1 MIETKLN
8 DGAKPLSKLMRG
20 LLASGFLVLLSTSAL
35 AQTPGGYTAEQA
47 AQGEIAYEE
56 QCAVCH
62 GYNLEGFGFVPSLSG
77 NFFSRRWGDRPVS
90 DLATNLRRMP
100 PTQPGGLDQ
109 QVYSQLLA
117 FLLQRNGVEAG
128 ATPMPLAMADLDGLT
143 IPAQP
148 LVPTALNPRDPSYDT
163 NGPLVPVSRL
173 NSLTPVTDAMLLN
186 PPADDWLI
194 WRRTHA
200 NLGHSPL
207 TQINKNNV
215 SDLEAVWTW
224 SLPSGANMMTPLV
237 HDGVLFA
244 YSNGDVVQAFDATN
258 GDLLW
263 SYQRELNDGV
273 GPSSKK
279 GVAIFDDKII
289 VPTSDVHILALEAKT
304 GRLIWDHEID
314 TSGETD
320 FQIKSAP
327 MVVNG
332 KAIIGM
338 TGQTS
343 VAGGNFIV
351 SIDLETGEEDWR
363 FYTIARPDEP
373 GGNSWNNLSLE
384 ERTGGSVWNPG
395 SYDPELNLLYFG
407 PAPTYDTNSLRV
419 RSDAPGVTTDALYT
433 NSTIALN
440 ADTGELVW
448 HYQHMPND
456 QLDHDWAYERQIIDL
471 PVDGVMRKAIVTGGK
486 EAIFEAVDAATGDYL
501 FSIDLDMQNVI
512 AEIDPRTGEKTL
524 TQQAIPQPGE
534 VLDGLSLNGICPNA
548 LGARNMQSSSYN
560 PATGM
565 LYIPMQD
572 TCINNLTG
580 QRWQKYPDTS
590 SDGLWGMVKA
600 IDLETREVVWTQRQ
614 FAPPAS
620 GNLTTDS
627 GLLFSGA
634 VDRYF
639 RAVDQAD
646 GSVLWQQRLDNS
658 PSSYPITYRVDGK
671 QYVAVATNSGSFL
684 ANNME
689 RTAGINNPPTGAT
702 LWVFALPE
710 D

>member
-1 MIETKLN
+1 MIDNRLN
-8 DGAKPLSKLMRG
+8 DRKKPLAKFRTRS
-20 LLASGFLVLLSTSAL
+20 LLASGFLFLLPTPAL
-35 AQTPGGYTAEQA
+35 SQTPGVYTVEQAEQ
-47 AQGEIAYEE
+47 GEVVYEE

-62 GYNLEGFGFVPSLSG
+62 GYNLEGFEFVPSLNG
-77 NFFSRRWGDRPVS
+77 NFFSRRWGDRPIS
-90 DLATNLRRMP
+90 DLANSLQRMP
-100 PTQPGGLDQ
+100 PTQPGGLGSQ
-109 QVYSQLLA
+109 AYSQLLA
-117 FLLQRNGVEAG
+117 FLLQRNGGLAG
-128 ATPMPLAMADLDGLT
+128 ATPLAIADLSGLT
-143 IPAQP
+143 IPTQP
-148 LVPTALNPRDPSYDT
+148 LVPTELNPSDPSYDT

-194 WRRTHA
+194 WRRTHE

-207 TQINKNNV
+207 AQINKSNV

-263 SYQRELNDGV
+263 SYQRELDDGV
-273 GPSSKK
+273 QASSKK

-314 TSGETD
+314 TQSETD
-320 FQIKSAP
+320 FQLKAAP

-351 SIDLETGEEDWR
+351 AIDLESGEEDWR

-373 GGNSWNNLSLE
+373 GGNTWNNLSLE

-395 SYDPELNLLYFG
+395 SYDAELNLLYFG

-419 RSDAPGVTTDALYT
+419 RSDVPGVTTEALYT

-456 QLDHDWAYERQIIDL
+456 QLDHDWAYERQIINL
-471 PVDGVMRKAIVTGGK
+471 PVDGEMRKAIVTGGK
-486 EAIFEAVDAATGDYL
+486 EAIFEAVRRCY
-501 FSIDLDMQNVI
+501 
-512 AEIDPRTGEKTL
+512 
-524 TQQAIPQPGE
+524 
-534 VLDGLSLNGICPNA
+534 
-548 LGARNMQSSSYN
+548 
-560 PATGM
+560 PATI
-565 LYIPMQD
+565 Y
-572 TCINNLTG
+572 
-580 QRWQKYPDTS
+580 
-590 SDGLWGMVKA
+590 
-600 IDLETREVVWTQRQ
+600 
-614 FAPPAS
+614 
-620 GNLTTDS
+620 
-627 GLLFSGA
+627 
-634 VDRYF
+634 
-639 RAVDQAD
+639 
-646 GSVLWQQRLDNS
+646 S
-658 PSSYPITYRVDGK
+658 P
-671 QYVAVATNSGSFL
+671 
-684 ANNME
+684 
-689 RTAGINNPPTGAT
+689 
-702 LWVFALPE
+702 
-710 D
+710 

>member
-1 MIETKLN
+1 LN
-8 DGAKPLSKLMRG
+8 ENAKSLAKFLVHG
-20 LLASGFLVLLSTSAL
+20 LLASGFLVFLYTPAL
-35 AQTPGGYTAEQA
+35 AQIPAGYTVEQA
-47 AQGEIAYEE
+47 AQGEIVYEE

-62 GYNLEGFGFVPSLSG
+62 GYNLEGFEFVPSLSG
-77 NFFSRRWGDRPVS
+77 NFFSRRWGDKPIS
-90 DLATNLRRMP
+90 DLATSLQRMP
-100 PTQPGGLDQ
+100 PTQPGGLSSPAS
-109 QVYSQLLA
+109 SQLIA
-117 FLLQRNGVEAG
+117 FLLQRNGAVAG
-128 ATPMPLAMADLDGLT
+128 ATPLPLAMADLVGLT

-148 LVPTALNPRDPSYDT
+148 LVPTELNPRDPSYDT

-173 NSLTPVTDAMLLN
+173 NSMTPVTNAMLLN

-194 WRRTHA
+194 WRRTHE

-207 TQINKNNV
+207 AQINKNNV
-215 SDLEAVWTW
+215 ADLEAVWTW

-244 YSNGDVVQAFDATN
+244 YSNGDVVQAIDATN

-263 SYQRELNDGV
+263 SYQRELDNGTRA
-273 GPSSKK
+273 SSKK

-289 VPTSDVHILALEAKT
+289 VPTSDAHILALETKT
-304 GRLIWDHEID
+304 GRLLWDHQID
-314 TSGETD
+314 TQGETD
-320 FQIKSAP
+320 FMIKSAP

-338 TGQTS
+338 TGQTA
-343 VAGGNFIV
+343 VAGGNFIIA
-351 SIDLETGEEDWR
+351 IDLNSGEEAWR

-373 GGNSWNNLSLE
+373 GGNTWNNLSLE

-395 SYDPELNLLYFG
+395 SYDPQLNLLYFG

-419 RSDAPGVTTDALYT
+419 RSDAPGVTNDALYT

-448 HYQHMPND
+448 YFQHMPND
-456 QLDHDWAYERQIIDL
+456 QLDHDWAYERQIITL

-512 AEIDPRTGEKTL
+512 AEIDPRTGDKTL
-524 TQQAIPQPGE
+524 TQQAVPEPGQ
-534 VLDGLSLNGICPNA
+534 VLDGLSLNGICPDA

-560 PATGM
+560 PATGI

-572 TCINNLTG
+572 TCINNLTER
-580 QRWQKYPDTS
+580 RWQKYPDAST
-590 SDGLWGMVKA
+590 DGLWGMVKA
-600 IDLETREVVWTQRQ
+600 IDLETREVIWTKRQ
-614 FAPPAS
+614 FAPPVS

-627 GLLFSGA
+627 GLLFSGS

-639 RAVDQAD
+639 RAVDQSD

-689 RTAGINNPPTGAT
+689 RTAGVNNPPTGAT
-702 LWVFALPE
+702 LWVFALP
-710 D
+710 

>member
-1 MIETKLN
+1 MIERKLN
-8 DGAKPLSKLMRG
+8 DNTKPLTKSLLRG
-20 LLASGFLVLLSTSAL
+20 LLASGLLALSSTPAI
-35 AQTPGGYTAEQA
+35 AQTPAGYTVEQA

-62 GYNLEGFGFVPSLSG
+62 GYNLEGFEFVPSLSG
-77 NFFSRRWGDRPVS
+77 NFFSRRWGDRPIS
-90 DLATNLRRMP
+90 DLATSLQRMP
-100 PTQPGGLDQ
+100 PTQPGGLRP

-117 FLLQRNGVEAG
+117 FLLQSNGVEAG
-128 ATPMPLAMADLDGLT
+128 AAPLPLAVADLDGLT
-143 IPAQP
+143 IPAQE
-148 LVPTALNPRDPSYDT
+148 LVPTELNPRDPSYDT

-173 NSLTPVTDAMLLN
+173 NSLTPVTNAMLLN

-194 WRRTHA
+194 WRRTHE

-207 TQINKNNV
+207 VQINKNNV

-263 SYQRELNDGV
+263 SYQRELDDGIR
-273 GPSSKK
+273 PSSKK

-314 TSGETD
+314 THGETD
-320 FQIKSAP
+320 FQLKSAP

-351 SIDLETGEEDWR
+351 AIDLESGEEDWR

-395 SYDPELNLLYFG
+395 SYDAELNLLYFG

-419 RSDAPGVTTDALYT
+419 RSDVPGVTTDALYT

-524 TQQAIPQPGE
+524 TQQSIPEPGQ

-560 PATGM
+560 PATGI

-580 QRWQKYPDTS
+580 QRWQKYPDAST
-590 SDGLWGMVKA
+590 DGLWGMVKA

-614 FAPPAS
+614 YAPPAS

-627 GLLFSGA
+627 GLLFSGS

-639 RAVDQAD
+639 RAVDQSD
-646 GSVLWQQRLDNS
+646 GAVLWQQRLDNS

-671 QYVAVATNSGSFL
+671 QYIAVATNAGSFL

-689 RTAGINNPPTGAT
+689 RTAGINNPPAGAT
-702 LWVFALPE
+702 LWVFALP
-710 D
+710 